1 VPDPGLLL
9 PPGAVLLHVGPYKTG
24 TTALQA
30 SFEQHRDELPALG
43 VLYPGTQRR
52 HARPVFAL
60 LGHALPGMP
69 DVPEHEWLD
78 LVDDVRRAAEARVVL
93 SSEDFASLSPDQ
105 AARAVGDL
113 GPDRVHVLMVA
124 RNLSTLL
131 PSAWQER
138 VKSVN
143 ETKDYGEFLT
153 EVLAETPDGPSAA
166 VFWRHHSLA
175 ALIRLWTD
183 VLAPDRV
190 TVVVADDSDRGQ
202 LRRVCEQLLGLPEH
216 LLTDG
221 PAGNASLSWNRA
233 ELYRALNR
241 AAADHGWDER
251 RFRRLVYRGLLGGL
265 AAAEPARDESA
276 IPPLPA
282 WAASRVAELSA
293 ERAREVVDSGVRV
306 VGDVSRLL
314 APAPDG
320 VPAEL
325 DAPASVSI
333 EAAVRG
339 LEALVDAVRRERS
352 RGAARTGRLR

>member
-1 VPDPGLLL
+1 VPDAGLLL

-30 SFEQHRDELPALG
+30 SFEQHRDELLDRG
-43 VLYPGTQRR
+43 VRYPGTQRR

-69 DVPEHEWLD
+69 DVPEHEWTD
-78 LVDDVRRAAEARVVL
+78 LVDDVRRAADVRVVL
-93 SSEDFASLSPDQ
+93 SSEDFATLAPHQ
-105 AARAVGDL
+105 AARAVADL
-113 GPDRVHVLMVA
+113 GPERVHVLMVA
-124 RNLSTLL
+124 RNLTALL

-143 ETKDYGEFLT
+143 EVSGYDEFLT
-153 EVLAETPDGPSAA
+153 EVLAEEPDGPSAA

-183 VLAPDRV
+183 VLPPERV
-190 TVVVADDSDRGQ
+190 TVVVADESDRGQ
-202 LRRVCEQLLGLPEH
+202 LRRVSEQLLGLPEQ

-221 PAGNASLSWNRA
+221 PAGNPSLSWNRA

-241 AAADHGWDER
+241 AASGHGWDAR
-251 RFRRLVYRGLLGGL
+251 RYRRLVYRGLLGGL
-265 AAAEPARDESA
+265 AAAEPAAGESA
-276 IPPLPA
+276 IPPVPA
-282 WAASRVAELSA
+282 WAAARVAQLS
-293 ERAREVVDSGVRV
+293 EQRVHEVADSGVRV
-306 VGDVSRLL
+306 VGDVSALL
-314 APAPDG
+314 APVADV

-325 DAPASVSI
+325 DAPGSVPI

-339 LEALVDAVRRERS
+339 LEALVDALRRERS
-352 RGAARTGRLR
+352 RGAGRSGRLR

>member
-1 VPDPGLLL
+1 MPDPGLLL

-30 SFEQHRDELPALG
+30 SFERHRDELRGLG

-69 DVPEHEWLD
+69 DVPEQEWTD
-78 LVDDVRRAAEARVVL
+78 LVDDVRRAAAARVVL
-93 SSEDFASLSPDQ
+93 SSEDFATLAPDQ
-105 AARAVGDL
+105 AARAVQDL
-113 GPDRVHVLMVA
+113 GADRVHVLMVA

-143 ETKDYGEFLT
+143 ETRSYREFLA
-153 EVLAETPDGPSAA
+153 EVVAEPPDGPSAA

-175 ALIRLWTD
+175 ALIRLWTY
-183 VLAPDRV
+183 VLPADRV
-190 TVVVADDSDRGQ
+190 AVVVADDSDRTQ
-202 LRRVCEQLLGLPEH
+202 LRRVCEQLLGLPDH

-221 PAGNASLSWNRA
+221 PAGNPSLSWNRA

-241 AAADHGWDER
+241 AAGDHGWDER
-251 RFRRLVYRGLLGGL
+251 RYRRLVYRGLLAGL
-265 AAAEPARDESA
+265 AAAEPAPDESA

-282 WAASRVAELSA
+282 WAASRVAELS
-293 ERAREVVDSGVRV
+293 EQRVREVVDSGVRV

-325 DAPASVSI
+325 DGPESVPI
-333 EAAVRG
+333 EAAVGG
-339 LEALVDAVRRERS
+339 LEALVDALRRERS
-352 RGAARTGRLR
+352 RTTSRTGRLG